1 MNTLEWLRAETGEP
15 DDNVLERCIQMAFS
29 AIMSR
34 RFPYSDDWPDEVEL
48 RYRDLQY
55 RMALDIYNKR
65 GAEGELAHSENGI
78 SRSYQSSWISEDL
91 LLEVTPVVG
100 VLK

>member
-1 MNTLEWLRAETGEP
+1 MDILEDLKAETQEA
-15 DDNVLERCIQMAFS
+15 DENVLNRCVRMAYS
-29 AIMSR
+29 AIMTR
-34 RFPYSDDWPDEVEL
+34 RFPYSDDWPDEVEP
-48 RYRDLQY
+48 RYRDLLY

-91 LLEVTPVVG
+91 LLEVTPCVG